1 LPVTIS
7 MMRNA
12 MACAALAL
20 ALTSVGAR
28 GQSVPGPGSQ
38 GSAGQARY
46 RAEAVRDAMVVLD
59 EWQSAWTRDDVRA
72 LGRLYHKDAMLR
84 LPGQPAGVQG
94 RAAVAELLRSRLP
107 EFGGMELEAVDVEAG
122 DQLLYLFQRYTMASP
137 DSSAG
142 PSALAPL
149 SGTCITV
156 LERDA
161 GSGWRIR
168 SQIFEAPG
176 AVPSAAVAQ

>member
-1 LPVTIS
+1 
-7 MMRNA
+7 

-28 GQSVPGPGSQ
+28 GQAVPGPGSP
-38 GSAGQARY
+38 GAAEQARY

-72 LGRLYHKDAMLR
+72 LGRLYHKDAMVR

-94 RAAVAELLRSRLP
+94 RAAVAEMLRARLP
-107 EFGGMELEAVDVEAG
+107 ELGGVELEAVDLEAG
-122 DQLLYLFQRYTMASP
+122 DQLLYLFQRYTIASP
-137 DSSAG
+137 DGSAD
-142 PSALAPL
+142 PSAVAL
-149 SGTCITV
+149 SGTCTTV

-176 AVPSAAVAQ
+176 AEPAPSAAVAQ

>member
-1 LPVTIS
+1 
-7 MMRNA
+7 
-12 MACAALAL
+12 MACAAVAL
-20 ALTSVGAR
+20 ALTSAGAR
-28 GQSVPGPGSQ
+28 GQAVPGPGSQ
-38 GSAGQARY
+38 FSAEHARY
-46 RAEAVRDAMVVLD
+46 RAEAVHDAMVMLD

-94 RAAVAELLRSRLP
+94 RAAVAELLRGRLP
-107 EFGGMELEAVDVEAG
+107 GLGAMELEAVDVEAG
-122 DQLLYLFQRYTMASP
+122 DQLLYLFHRYTIASP
-137 DSSAG
+137 DGSAD
-142 PSALAPL
+142 PSALAAL
-149 SGTCITV
+149 SGTCTTV

-176 AVPSAAVAQ
+176 AVSAGTVPSAAAAQ